1 MAKTKRTP
9 VDFSELGGFRYLHF
23 GSEWIQGGMRINRPY
38 SLALEYQQY
47 MLALLFFRPE
57 PKNILQLGS
66 APADLRNTLGSIF
79 PKRTRKWSRFPKM
92 SIWLRGCGSRC
103 LTMMIIWKS
112 FLKTA
117 RNI

>member
-57 PKNILQLGS
+57 PKNILQLG
-66 APADLRNTLGSIF
+66 LGAGGF
-79 PKRTRKWSRFPKM
+79 AM
-92 SIWLRGCGSRC
+92 STWLQECGSRC

>member
-57 PKNILQLGS
+57 PKNILQLG
-66 APADLRNTLGSIF
+66 LGAGGLAKYTS
-79 PKRTRKWSRFPKM
+79 T
-92 SIWLRGCGSRC
+92 C

>member
-47 MLALLFFRPE
+47 MLALLFLPPGTQRYSPVRARRRRIGE
-57 PKNILQLGS
+57 IHLEVL
-66 APADLRNTLGSIF
+66 
-79 PKRTRKWSRFPKM
+79 
-92 SIWLRGCGSRC
+92 SRC
-103 LTMMIIWKS
+103 S
-112 FLKTA
+112 HESD
-117 RNI
+117 

>member
-57 PKNILQLGS
+57 PKDILQLARRRRIGEIH
-66 APADLRNTLGSIF
+66 LEVL
-79 PKRTRKWSRFPKM
+79 
-92 SIWLRGCGSRC
+92 SRC
-103 LTMMIIWKS
+103 S
-112 FLKTA
+112 HESD
-117 RNI
+117 

>member
-47 MLALLFFRPE
+47 MLAP
-57 PKNILQLGS
+57 
-66 APADLRNTLGSIF
+66 
-79 PKRTRKWSRFPKM
+79 
-92 SIWLRGCGSRC
+92 C
-103 LTMMIIWKS
+103 L
-112 FLKTA
+112 
-117 RNI
+117 

>member
-57 PKNILQLGS
+57 PGKIHGHHQ
-66 APADLRNTLGSIF
+66 AHRTL
-79 PKRTRKWSRFPKM
+79 PKQNEERDEA
-92 SIWLRGCGSRC
+92 L
-103 LTMMIIWKS
+103 
-112 FLKTA
+112 
-117 RNI
+117 

>member
-57 PKNILQLGS
+57 PKDILQLGLG
-66 APADLRNTLGSIF
+66 AGGLAKYTWKYFPDAVWHLLPDLITSVSCHQPEYHNR
-79 PKRTRKWSRFPKM
+79 
-92 SIWLRGCGSRC
+92 
-103 LTMMIIWKS
+103 
-112 FLKTA
+112 
-117 RNI
+117 